1 MQLNFTQLS
10 FIVLS
15 TVQLVSSL
23 WNPIHDCDETFNY
36 WEPTHYLLHQY
47 GLQTWEYSP
56 AYCLR
61 SYFYIGIHALLG
73 HLFSFLAPLL
83 PAAAAAPFFL
93 ASPKIAVFYLIRA
106 ALGLVA
112 AMSQTVFLRG
122 VYTRFGPLT
131 ARYALGFLALSP
143 GVFFS
148 STAFLPSSF
157 CMVAYFFAF
166 GHYYRSNHF
175 SAVLFGSMGVLLA
188 WPFPLIMLLP
198 MALDLIRLHGFPKVL
213 LWAVTSAVVWL
224 VPSVLID
231 YAFYRKL
238 VLAILRIFVYNAT
251 SNVESGSQLYGTE
264 PFSFYFVNG
273 FLNFNVVWLLAL
285 VSPLVL
291 LFLKNAHEDVARPF
305 KPPWSLPALARLF
318 QLFLL
323 LAVVLVFAL
332 LSLSRILALTS
343 YYSAP
348 LHMYGHFNDP
358 AVPFPPD
365 QDVNICVGKEW
376 YRFPSNFFLPSERFH
391 LRFIPSGFK
400 GQLPQPFSKPHELRP
415 HFNDRNQEEPS
426 RYMAL
431 EECHYLLDL
440 DLPDQAEPHYLA
452 DTDTWELV
460 HQERFLDAGRSH
472 PIFRAFALPFLVNP
486 STHLSWN
493 PYVLL
498 KRKQ

>member
-166 GHYYRSNHF
+166 GHYFRGNHF

-305 KPPWSLPALARLF
+305 KPPWSLPAHLAPMFAWLALMLYLPHKEERFLYVIYPMVVLNAALSLVVLLRASAILVQRLLPRSPRLPSLARLF

-358 AVPFPPD
+358 
-365 QDVNICVGKEW
+365 
-376 YRFPSNFFLPSERFH
+376 
-391 LRFIPSGFK
+391 
-400 GQLPQPFSKPHELRP
+400 
-415 HFNDRNQEEPS
+415 
-426 RYMAL
+426 
-431 EECHYLLDL
+431 
-440 DLPDQAEPHYLA
+440 
-452 DTDTWELV
+452 
-460 HQERFLDAGRSH
+460 
-472 PIFRAFALPFLVNP
+472 
-486 STHLSWN
+486 
-493 PYVLL
+493 
-498 KRKQ
+498 